1 MAESSMIQWL
11 NLIGWGACVIYTTI
25 PAFWLMIHPRVDY
38 WRSRRRSPFLAL
50 LPLWIAMWIVLGLLT
65 VRWRHASFYTTGWT
79 RIPAALLFLTGLWLY
94 SRAGKKFSLAQLG
107 GMPEILLNHGEQKL
121 VMVGI
126 RSHVRHP
133 IYLAH
138 LCEMLAWSIGTGL
151 AVCYGLTTFAV
162 LTGAAMIRLED
173 RELEQRFGEPYRDY
187 RQKVPAILPW
197 I

>member
-1 MAESSMIQWL
+1 MIRWL
-11 NLIGWGACVIYTTI
+11 NLFGWMACVVYATI
-25 PAFWLMIHPRVDY
+25 PGFWLLIHPRTGY
-38 WRSRRRSPFLAL
+38 WRSRKRSPYFVL

-65 VRWRHASFYTTGWT
+65 SPWRHVVVYSTRWT
-79 RIPAALLFLTGLWLY
+79 WVPAFFLFLTGIWLY
-94 SRAGKKFSLAQLG
+94 SRAGGKFSVTQLAGL
-107 GMPEILLNHGEQKL
+107 PELLPAHSEQRL
-121 VMVGI
+121 VTTGI

-138 LCEMLAWSIGTGL
+138 LLEMLAWSVGTGL
-151 AVCYGLTTFAV
+151 AACYGLTVFTV

-187 RQKVPAILPW
+187 RQKVSAILPW